1 MKCLVTGGAGFI
13 GSHLVERLLNQNHE
27 VVVIDDFNDYYDPQY
42 KKDNIISF
50 KNNPRF
56 FLYSQDIVDL
66 DKMKEIFVTGEY
78 QIFVSVPDDWTK
90 EQVES
95 FVIDNLEVNNGETRN
110 KMDWASANAD
120 VEE

>member
-1 MKCLVTGGAGFI
+1 
-13 GSHLVERLLNQNHE
+13 
-27 VVVIDDFNDYYDPQY
+27 
-42 KKDNIISF
+42 
-50 KNNPRF
+50 
-56 FLYSQDIVDL
+56 
-66 DKMKEIFVTGEY
+66 MKEIFVTGEY